1 MALWY
6 TTLHEKL
13 AEKLVLIQGKGQFLQ
28 LELSYLLASSL
39 KKACISP

>member
-13 AEKLVLIQGKGQFLQ
+13 SEKLILIQGKGQFLH
-28 LELSYLLASSL
+28 LELFYLLTSSL
-39 KKACISP
+39 KKP